1 MKNSHTDKL
10 IYFMMGIGSGFIL
23 SGILMLAVILNTKEM
38 YDYKDSNSI
47 EMSLDSTE
55 IDKEKQIDLNTSNEQ
70 STYKSTDQQLSSE
83 IINNEVTTSII
94 NEQITTKEANK
105 KEVIKTNDKQVTAK
119 ATNDQVTTKATNEQV
134 TTKIADEQVT
144 TKTADEQVT
153 TKTADEQVT
162 TKTADEQ
169 VTTKATDEH
178 MTTEAADEEST
189 TETTH
194 EQVTSKSTNELES
207 IQINNIKSDKSLGAN
222 QKIQVA
228 KEVSQEVIKVSI
240 PKNSGAAQICRALQ
254 ENGIIDNSKRFQ
266 EYIIKEGK
274 STKLRSG
281 DFFFTKDLEYDEVL
295 NILTRKNIK

>member
-162 TKTADEQ
+162 TK
-169 VTTKATDEH
+169 ATDEH